1 MVTSDLATL
10 KDQLIFG
17 NSISRAMAAD
27 AIAEIKTPVIDKDWI
42 ITVYDFLWR
51 PVGELGDDLMEL
63 TGIDPVNDL
72 PTMKLKIKGSCELVD
87 AFMGCKDTMVGITV
101 ETAGLRL
108 AYYVESF
115 DWEFVDDEWTGT
127 ANCNGIWDILNY
139 LQIWPNFLLP
149 IQVQIPSHNVFFW
162 ALCTVIEVMIS
173 ECALRIQGG
182 LWEFVNNALSLN
194 FDIRT
199 WFGTLLQNNFNIFQ
213 MLKTPIYVVHTNPFT
228 DDSPLMV
235 RTVRMESCGAV
246 IKDITRSY
254 GVDVRVDLW
263 LPGDEQPDEW
273 TKTLPQVTLTHPT
286 YVVTVK
292 DRSRIEG
299 PTRTVLDSVI
309 RQTVDLGGAFF
320 DGIAGIVQEIPG
332 MEGRYISPV
341 FGVNYV
347 PPWAIL
353 VAPDPG
359 CKGSVDA
366 CKFTFQTPRGWQHII
381 GGRSPKWI
389 NDFLNATFAW
399 LIDAISILI
408 GFTGIPSNI
417 LEGFV
422 NDVFLAFQLIQ
433 HYGRRNAVGPYHPAI
448 EVFHATSSA
457 PYTLETVFAFI
468 NALWDSKGHVA
479 AQVTFRNGVVY
490 TYGKDIFRGGLASVV
505 YMNGTRLYTDY
516 VRQVMF
522 RVTPTERDIMLQLGD
537 GRVQEAPLPK
547 HQRNISG
554 ILEAINTLTLAPQ
567 SQGFA

>member
-1 MVTSDLATL
+1 MTSLDTL
-10 KDQLIFG
+10 KEQLISG
-17 NSISRAMAAD
+17 DPVTRAMAAD
-27 AIAEIKTPVIDKDWI
+27 EIAEIKTPVIDKDWI
-42 ITVYDFLWR
+42 ITVYDFMWR
-51 PVGELGDDLMEL
+51 PVGELGDDMMEL

-72 PTMKLKIKGSCELVD
+72 PNMKLKIKGSCELVD
-87 AFMGCKDTMVGITV
+87 SFMGCKDTMVGVTV
-101 ETAGLRL
+101 ETAGLRM

-115 DWEFVDDEWTGT
+115 DWEFVDDAWVGT
-127 ANCNGIWDILNY
+127 VNCNGIWDILNY
-139 LQIWPNFLLP
+139 LQVWPNFLLP
-149 IQVQIPSHNVFFW
+149 IQAQIPSHAIFMW
-162 ALCTVIEVMIS
+162 ALVTVIEVMIS
-173 ECALRIQGG
+173 ECALRIQSG

-194 FDIRT
+194 PDIRA
-199 WFGTLLQNNFNIFQ
+199 WFGTLLQNNFNILQ
-213 MLKTPIYVVHTNPFT
+213 MLKTPVYVVHSNPFL
-228 DDSPLMV
+228 DGSPLVV

-263 LPGDEQPDEW
+263 LPGDQQPDEW
-273 TKTLPQVTLTHPT
+273 TATFPLMALVQPT

-292 DRSRIEG
+292 DRSQISG
-299 PTRTVLDSVI
+299 PTHTVLDSVI

-320 DGIAGIVQEIPG
+320 GDVGNLIREIPG
-332 MEGRYISPV
+332 MEGRYDSPAL
-341 FGVNYV
+341 GVNFI

-353 VAPDPG
+353 VAPEPG
-359 CKGSVDA
+359 HKGSVDS

-381 GGRSPKWI
+381 GGRSPKWL
-389 NDFLNATFAW
+389 NDILNVTFAW
-399 LIDAISILI
+399 MIDAISILI

-422 NDVFLAFQLIQ
+422 NNVFLAFQLIE

-468 NALWDSKGHVA
+468 NAFWDSKGHVA
-479 AQVTFRNGVVY
+479 AQVMFRNGVVY

-505 YMNGTRLYTDY
+505 YMGSTRLYTDY

-554 ILEAINTLTLAPQ
+554 ILESINILTLAPQ
-567 SQGFA
+567 SQGFM